1 MPDERLLDDACVI
14 WKEQPKE
21 DAPVTVDHL
30 MHSRRQQ
37 IHVSTRSEIVM
48 SIIAAMF
55 FVAVLA
61 WRLPLAGFAL
71 QPVGVVAAALWI
83 TITAFRFRK
92 VIRSSGSAPDT
103 ASTGLAYY
111 RRELEV
117 RRDHLR
123 NGWLW
128 HGPLL
133 LALLLLLAN
142 LAGPS
147 FPGMDRFRN
156 AAPLFLLLVLW
167 IVFGIRRRFRQAG
180 DIQREIDEIARL
192 QERP

>member
-1 MPDERLLDDACVI
+1 MPDESRPHDPRVI

-21 DAPVTVDHL
+21 DTPVVVDRV
-30 MHSRRQQ
+30 MNRRTQQ
-37 IHVSTRSEIVM
+37 LHASTRSEIVM
-48 SIIAAMF
+48 SILAALF

-61 WRLPLAGFAL
+61 WRLPTAGFAL
-71 QPVGVVAAALWI
+71 APVGLAAAALWI
-83 TITAFRFRK
+83 AITAFRFRK
-92 VIRSSGSAPDT
+92 IIRGSGSPPDT

-111 RRELEV
+111 RRELEI

-123 NGWLW
+123 NAWLW

-133 LALLLLLAN
+133 LAVLLFLASF
-142 LAGPS
+142 AGRT

-156 AAPLFLLLVLW
+156 AAPLFLILVPW
-167 IVFGIRRRFRQAG
+167 IIIGIQRRFRQAA

-192 QERP
+192 EERQ